1 MKQNEIRFEL
11 QEIID
16 YAAAI
21 RTEKEKNA
29 EKQWQK
35 WLEIADIFGV
45 DSTQADAAKDVWI
58 RCATEAKEAE
68 LWHKFILENFKN
80 LAKIL
85 SKYRL

>member
-1 MKQNEIRFEL
+1 MRQNEVRFEL
-11 QEIID
+11 QEILD
-16 YAAAI
+16 NAAEI

-35 WLEIADIFGV
+35 WLEIADRFGA

-58 RCATEAKEAE
+58 RCSTEANEAK
-68 LWHKFILENFKN
+68 LWHKFLLDSSKN
-80 LAKIL
+80 LVKIL